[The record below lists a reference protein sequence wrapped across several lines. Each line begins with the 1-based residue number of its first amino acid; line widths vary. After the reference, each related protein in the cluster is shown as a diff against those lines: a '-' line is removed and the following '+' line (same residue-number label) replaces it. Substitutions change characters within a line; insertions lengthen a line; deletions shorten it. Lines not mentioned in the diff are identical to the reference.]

1 MSTEWVSPT
10 RVRRR
15 RGRAQVVI
23 ADAVDEIAG
32 WSAGFEVAGPGYRAD
47 VMATGPLGRRIAF
60 EVQRSTI
67 AAAVA
72 VARTRR
78 HRADGVAL
86 TVWVDLS
93 YAVRAS
99 LRAVPTVSTLR
110 RQPGM
115 TRAAG
120 VPLTPLSAFAQSV
133 CTGSLSWSPY
143 DAPRTGGHWLSERD
157 RLALALRIS
166 SSASRPATNSTSPNT
181 GPRSSLAFYVATT
194 TRLMA
199 GRLARA

>member
-1 MSTEWVSPT
+1 MAVWNPT
-10 RVRRR
+10 SKLTNLLLSWRPPAH
-15 RGRAQVVI
+15 RAAVVI

-86 TVWVDLS
+86 TVWIDLP

-120 VPLTPLSAFAQSV
+120 VPLTPLSAFAASV

-157 RLALALRIS
+157 RLA
-166 SSASRPATNSTSPNT
+166 NSTSPNT

-199 GRLARA
+199 RRLARA